1 MIRLLTKSILGFF
14 IGGMSGCGGIF
25 DWTNSKTPT
34 NTPSEIASNIASSA
48 ESYTA
53 LPMVGALSMI
63 GGVVLLFFS
72 RGKRGWLPLSIG
84 VSLVV
89 LNIIIIEYL
98 HAVAIPLV
106 VLSGLIGLAWTVK
119 IIRDLYMG
127 DSDGK
132 HDCKCK

>member
-1 MIRLLTKSILGFF
+1 MRLINKSILGLL
-14 IGGMSGCGGIF
+14 IGGMGGCSGGIL
-25 DWTNSKTPT
+25 DWTNPPSPP
-34 NTPSEIASNIASSA
+34 NTASTFASNMASSA

-53 LPMVGALSMI
+53 LPMVGALSMV
-63 GGVVLLFFS
+63 GGVVLLFVTM
-72 RGKRGWLPLSIG
+72 GKRGWLPLVIG

-127 DSDGK
+127 DGHGCKSDK
-132 HDCKCK
+132 SV